1 MGYIVMSTKLRR
13 QGNSYQQPEF
23 YAPLSYGRDGEPSPE
38 QLLRRDRAT
47 VFKSRTEA
55 SAAMHATIKQ
65 ALDEGATWPNK
76 YAIYLIET
84 DDAPSNAIAQGRGA
98 FAASPGAAG

>member
-13 QGNSYQQPEF
+13 QGNSYERPEF
-23 YAPLSYGRDGEPSPE
+23 YAPLSYGRDGEPSPD

-55 SAAMHATIKQ
+55 RAAMHATIKQ
-65 ALDEGATWPNK
+65 ALDEGATWPKK

-84 DDAPSNAIAQGRGA
+84 EDAPSNAK
-98 FAASPGAAG
+98 